1 MLYLLSSIIRA
12 TRYMALDKP
21 IDCILEKDQL
31 IFKSTGLLASL
42 PVHLVN
48 RRVLYGLAYLD
59 TVLILVQ
66 HRAQACR
73 RLLHLVGHALIR
85 PDYQCRDYLTRLHY
99 QLCDL

>member
-1 MLYLLSSIIRA
+1 
-12 TRYMALDKP
+12 MALDKP

-42 PVHLVN
+42 SMYLVN

-73 RLLHLVGHALIR
+73 RLLHLVGHTLIR
-85 PDYQCRDYLTRLHY
+85 PDYQCRDDLTRLNY